1 MQAVFWYVRWA
12 RGDASR
18 FPVRAVASRWCKL
31 FSGTCGGPA
40 VVTSCFPTSWGH
52 LGASWGAFRASWS
65 GFLIIFGI
73 PTPSEAQFEPPGA
86 IWAPL
91 GASWGLPG
99 APPGAVWADPG
110 PPGTSGG
117 LPGTPLGASWGL
129 LGASWGL
136 PPPPGEP
143 QTRQKAQNSR
153 EITKSVGP
161 TVFFIEK
168 CFKFLGLAE
177 KSALKTQPN
186 RTKTLFSK
194 LEPRILR
201 GFWHIFSIIF
211 QALPSAKPRVLR
223 GSSSCKAQK
232 TLEN

>member
-1 MQAVFWYVRWA
+1 M
-12 RGDASR
+12 
-18 FPVRAVASRWCKL
+18 
-31 FSGTCGGPA
+31 
-40 VVTSCFPTSWGH
+40 
-52 LGASWGAFRASWS
+52 
-65 GFLIIFGI
+65 IFGI
-73 PTPSEAQFEPPGA
+73 PTPSEVQFEPPGA

-99 APPGAVWADPG
+99 APPGAVWAEPG
-110 PPGTSGG
+110 PPGTCGG

-143 QTRQKAQNSR
+143 QTRQKARNSR

-161 TVFFIEK
+161 TMFFIEK

-177 KSALKTQPN
+177 KSASKTQPN
-186 RTKTLFSK
+186 RAKTLFSN

-201 GFWHIFSIIF
+201 GFRHVFSIIL
-211 QALPSAKPRVLR
+211 QALPSAKPRVLH
-223 GSSSCKAQK
+223 GFQLFQSLTKQK
-232 TLEN
+232 KYQV